1 MMSKEKINQYSIELN
16 ENDEEIQRLQEEI
29 EKFQQKNRTLFYLI
43 GQEIRNLNDV

>member
-1 MMSKEKINQYSIELN
+1 MMIKEKINEYSIELN

-43 GQEIRNLNDV
+43 SQEIRNLNDI